1 MSYKID
7 ADTMKSLQKAQKNEI
22 TEYHIYSKLSSF
34 IKNKQNSNI
43 LQQIAQDELRHHNR
57 LKKFTGTDMKPNILK
72 VYFYTFISVIFGITF
87 GIKLMEKGESSSEK
101 LYGELG
107 NNIEEFKIISNEE
120 NKHEKELIE
129 IIEEEKLQF
138 VGSMVLGLNDALV
151 ELTGTL
157 AGLTF
162 ALKNTR
168 LIALSGLI
176 TGIAATLSM
185 AASEYLS
192 ARTEQESSRALKS
205 SLYTGGAYVFTVAC
219 LVFPYLL
226 FSNYVLS
233 LVLTII
239 MAILIILVFNFYI
252 SVAKD
257 LPFKQRFFEMAGIS
271 LGVAVISFIIG
282 HFVRLFLGVDV

>member
-1 MSYKID
+1 
-7 ADTMKSLQKAQKNEI
+7 
-22 TEYHIYSKLSSF
+22 
-34 IKNKQNSNI
+34 
-43 LQQIAQDELRHHNR
+43 
-57 LKKFTGTDMKPNILK
+57 
-72 VYFYTFISVIFGITF
+72 
-87 GIKLMEKGESSSEK
+87 
-101 LYGELG
+101 
-107 NNIEEFKIISNEE
+107 
-120 NKHEKELIE
+120 
-129 IIEEEKLQF
+129 
-138 VGSMVLGLNDALV
+138 MVLGLNDALV

-205 SLYTGGAYVFTVAC
+205 SLYTEEHMFSPLHAWYFPTFYFQLCAKSGAY
-219 LVFPYLL
+219 
-226 FSNYVLS
+226 NYYGNINN
-233 LVLTII
+233 TC
-239 MAILIILVFNFYI
+239 FNFYI

-282 HFVRLFLGVDV
+282 ISSGCSLELMFKI